1 MPQVVLQSVF
11 LLRYTASAEG
21 INDTFS
27 LAVVTLSIVA
37 SILSIANKYAWFDEQ
52 AVVVD
57 AKELN
62 GGRKASDG
70 LYCSWRFLL
79 RLVWRWS
86 DLCVR
91 FIIFSLLWVVVGG
104 VFILIYLIIIYI
116 VYYYMT
122 KQTIKIDDEGKI
134 GYRTLATTICIVGM
148 FISTFHSTHHSLVCL
163 VHISSIDSNPSKPQ

>member
-21 INDTFS
+21 IEDTFS
-27 LAVVTLSIVA
+27 LTLITVSITA

-62 GGRKASDG
+62 GGRKAADG
-70 LYCSWRFLL
+70 FYCSWRFLL

-86 DLCVR
+86 DLAVR
-91 FIIFSLLWVVVGG
+91 FVIFCLLWVIIGG
-104 VFILIYLIIIYI
+104 VFILVYLVLTYI

-122 KQTIKIDDEGKI
+122 QKTIKISAGENASCWKDFW
-134 GYRTLATTICIVGM
+134 YRLLATTICIVGM
-148 FISTFHSTHHSLVCL
+148 FLSNLHYTSTSFPFSCFLC
-163 VHISSIDSNPSKPQ
+163 